1 MTFKNLS
8 IPLNLTTGYQN
19 PNDDFFSPVLSC
31 AKTFDVG
38 VGYFSSNWLADVKNG
53 IHQFALNEGR
63 SRWIISPNLN
73 VKDAEAMNK
82 GFEIKSIDQMQNE
95 LESFVLD
102 ELALMDIDS
111 RTLLSNLIV
120 AGVLDFKIS
129 YPLSGGN
136 NLFHA
141 KMGIA
146 TDVENN
152 QIAFNGSFN
161 LTGNAKSNW
170 EYIDVY
176 VDETT
181 REQQRIISIQD
192 RFNTLWIGED
202 AFYQVFTPSKKL
214 LAGIDS
220 FSDAKKKNYPKKN
233 EGTHINLRPYQ
244 QKAMQNWSEN
254 KGHGMYVM
262 ATGSGK
268 TITALATV
276 QKLKNKFIKQKQP
289 LFIVFVLPLKHLL
302 DQWHDE
308 AAEFGFE
315 ATKCYEKSLNWRETL
330 SEKLSHQS
338 IHKSG
343 IVKAMVTNATLAS
356 ENFQRLLRGVKVPI
370 MIVADEAHNLGSPT
384 YLDALPK
391 NAEYRLGLTATPF
404 RHNDEEGTEA
414 LFDYFGDAVFEFS
427 LEDAINAG
435 YLVKYR
441 YYPSVCEFNYD
452 EYQDYKAITKKLE
465 NDEQSKLEA
474 ENEMDLL
481 LGGASNKLII
491 LRNQLEELQKNNQ
504 LQHTLIYCGSHTDD
518 EGSRQI
524 EKVLS
529 MLGQELGIKT
539 RKFTAT
545 ESLEER
551 KNILDKFARC
561 ELDAIVAI
569 KCLDEGVD
577 VPATKQA
584 FVISSTSNPREFIQR
599 RGRVLR
605 RSPGKEE
612 AVIYDFIVVPPNG
625 EDANP
630 ALIEKEVR
638 RGLEYNYLAENRK
651 ENETLLLNLADMHG
665 VQLQ

>member
-19 PNDDFFSPVLSC
+19 PNDDFFSPVLSY
-31 AKTFDVG
+31 ARYFDVG
-38 VGYFSSNWLADVKNG
+38 VGYFSSNWLEDVKTG
-53 IHQFALNEGR
+53 IHQFAINGGR

-73 VKDAEAMNK
+73 VKDAEAINE
-82 GFEIKSIDQMQNE
+82 GFELKSIEQLQNDM
-95 LESFVLD
+95 ESFVLD

-141 KMGIA
+141 KMGVAI
-146 TDVENN
+146 DEDNN
-152 QIAFNGSFN
+152 LLAFNGSFN

-176 VDETT
+176 TDETA
-181 REQQRIISIQD
+181 REKQRILSIQE
-192 RFNTLWIGED
+192 RFNTLWMGDD

-214 LAGIDS
+214 LIGIDN
-220 FSDAKKKNYPKKN
+220 FSDDKKKAYPKQSN
-233 EGTHINLRPYQ
+233 SEHINLRPYQ
-244 QKAMQNWSEN
+244 EEAIKNWGAN

-276 QKLKNKFIKQKQP
+276 KKLTTRFKKANQP

-302 DQWHDE
+302 DQWHEE
-308 AAEFGFE
+308 AAEFGFD
-315 ATKCYEKSLNWRETL
+315 AIKCYENSLNWREPL
-330 SEKLSHQS
+330 QSKLSHQL
-338 IHKSG
+338 IQKSG
-343 IVKAMVTNATLAS
+343 VVKAMVTNATLAS
-356 ENFQRLLRGVKVPI
+356 DHFQRVLQSIKVPI

-384 YLDALPK
+384 YLEALPK
-391 NAEYRLGLTATPF
+391 NAEYRLGLTATPL

-427 LEDAINAG
+427 LEDAISAG

-441 YYPSVCEFNYD
+441 YYPSICEFNYD
-452 EYQDYKAITKKLE
+452 EYQDYKAITTKLQ
-465 NDEQSKLEA
+465 NDKQSKLEA
-474 ENEMDLL
+474 DNEMEEL

-491 LRNQLEELQKNNQ
+491 LRKELDKLKKKNM
-504 LQHTLIYCGSHTDD
+504 LQHTLVYCGSHTDD

-524 EKVLS
+524 EKILG
-529 MLGQELGIKT
+529 MLGHEIGIKT

-545 ESLEER
+545 ESLEDR
-551 KNILDKFARC
+551 KEILDQFARC

-605 RSPGKEE
+605 RSPGKDE
-612 AVIYDFIVVPPNG
+612 AAIYDFIVTPPAG
-625 EDANP
+625 DVNP
-630 ALIEKEVR
+630 ALIEKEIR
-638 RGLEYNYLAENRK
+638 RGLEYNSLAENK
-651 ENETLLLNLADMHG
+651 DENESLLLNLADLHG
-665 VQLQ
+665 VEL